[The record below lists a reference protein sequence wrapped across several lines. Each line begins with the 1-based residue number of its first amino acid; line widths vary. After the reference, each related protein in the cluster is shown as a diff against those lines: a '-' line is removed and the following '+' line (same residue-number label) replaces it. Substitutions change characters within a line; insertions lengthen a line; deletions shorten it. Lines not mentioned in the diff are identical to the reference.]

1 MVDDGRSTNQRYASK
16 VTSMIPE
23 DELADRLLKAV
34 IHAAGRDA
42 RSMKELHLAVAS
54 FTAAFREM
62 GTTPERVLIA
72 LKAVI
77 NNRSLLPIPLRDSD
91 RSGELLRAQISTWCI
106 EEFFNSR
113 SD

>member
-1 MVDDGRSTNQRYASK
+1 MMPD
-16 VTSMIPE
+16 
-23 DELADRLLKAV
+23 DELANRVHKAV
-34 IHAAGRDA
+34 IDAAARDA
-42 RSMKELHLAVAS
+42 RSLKELQLAVAS

-62 GTTPERVLIA
+62 GTSPEAVLIA

-77 NNRSLLPIPLRDSD
+77 NNRSLLPIPIPLRDSD